1 MCRAQPASPAIAIAL
16 AIGATSAATGREAA
30 KSAIAVR
37 PAASARRPSSR
48 TITALSACTAT
59 GRPST
64 AARHIP
70 SYSVRS
76 SQAGKSS
83 MPLSAMN
90 ALKPTTPQ
98 AASSSICSM
107 LPGTSPPQNAKS
119 TCAEPR
125 AAASLASNAPASI
138 VGGSEFSGM
147 STRAREAA
155 GRERARAA
163 AAALPGGAAGVVEVH
178 VRVDQA
184 RQDVETARVDDLV
197 RVVAE
202 HARLLASRDHAV
214 GHRQVG
220 ALGAD
225 DRVEGHAALLR

>member
-1 MCRAQPASPAIAIAL
+1 MCSAQPASPAIASAVAIA
-16 AIGATSAATGREAA
+16 ATSAATGREAA

-48 TITALSACTAT
+48 TITAFSACTAT
-59 GRPST
+59 GRPSCS
-64 AARHIP
+64 ARHMP

-76 SQAGKSS
+76 SQAAKSS

-98 AASSSICSM
+98 AASSSMRST

-119 TCAEPR
+119 TCAAPC
-125 AAASLASNAPASI
+125 AAASLASKALAST

-147 STRAREAA
+147 STPQVKPP
-155 GRERARAA
+155 GRERPRAA
-163 AAALPGGAAGVVEVH
+163 APALPGGPSRVVEVH
-178 VRVDQA
+178 VGVDQSG
-184 RQDVETARVDDLV
+184 QDVQPARVDDLA
-197 RVVAE
+197 RVLSQRAC
-202 HARLLASRDHAV
+202 RLDGRDHAV
-214 GHRQVG
+214 GQSDLG